1 MAIPANMLHLRYGN
15 VGLNNDSLV
24 VGWEV
29 YHPATSTI
37 IESGSVA
44 VNIAKPGDFPVAWLQ
59 ALNLVD
65 SAAASVYAKHEA
77 VAAIDGF
84 SLFDADLILDG
95 WLSDAIAGTLVH
107 PISGSFGDVSYSGI
121 VELVNA
127 ILERVPGPP
136 MWFWAESLAPGELRV
151 KCIGVPGATV
161 YYVFNGTELLGN
173 VSGGGWQVLGVPD
186 GAYSVRIAGVVGG
199 VIGVC
204 SFPVSVTVGVGEAL
218 GGGDLLMSS
227 TTGGT
232 PPSLV
237 KRIAL
242 KITDPFG
249 VLVPAV

>member
-15 VGLNNDSLV
+15 VGLNNGSLT

-65 SAAASVYAKHEA
+65 SAAASVCAKHEP
-77 VAAIDGF
+77 VEAIGDY

-95 WLSDAIAGTLVH
+95 WLSDEVERTLVH
-107 PISGSFGDVSYSGI
+107 PISGEFDDVEYSGI
-121 VELVNA
+121 VGLVNA
-127 ILERVPGPP
+127 IRERVPGPP

-199 VIGVC
+199 VVGVC
-204 SFPVSVTVGVGEAL
+204 SFPISVTVGAGEEMLA
-218 GGGDLLMSS
+218 MTSS
-227 TTGGT
+227 TTGGA

-242 KITDPFG
+242 KLADPFG